1 MKTGLMCSYHRGIAT
16 ITMRGRAGFGNLD
29 ALRHYVDEALDR
41 STSLVAI
48 DLSEVDSI
56 DSSAVG
62 ALITAHRR
70 SIDAGS
76 SLTLVAPSRAVRRKL
91 EQTRLDEVFPIVEEV
106 PAAWRLPHAVGSTDH
121 NIQDLLDFI
130 ESRARDDIRGT
141 CQLCPQDAHLI
152 DVGIMASDWVDR
164 VRPVAPTDRQR
175 AYSAWIAGIHRD
187 HDDYHGSWDELQPA
201 LP

>member
-48 DLSEVDSI
+48 DLSGVDTI

-76 SLTLVAPSRAVRRKL
+76 SLTLIAPSSPVRRKL
-91 EQTRLDEVFPIVEEV
+91 NQTRLDEVFPIVEEV
-106 PAAWRLPHAVGSTDH
+106 PAAWRLPQAVSSPDQ
-121 NIQDLLDFI
+121 NFQDLLDFV

-141 CQLCPQDAHLI
+141 CQFCPQDAHLI
-152 DVGIMASDWVDR
+152 DVGTMASDWVDR
-164 VRPVAPTDRQR
+164 VRPVVPTDRQL
-175 AYSAWIAGIHRD
+175 AWSAWIAGIHRD
-187 HDDYHGSWDELQPA
+187 HDDYRASWDDLHTA